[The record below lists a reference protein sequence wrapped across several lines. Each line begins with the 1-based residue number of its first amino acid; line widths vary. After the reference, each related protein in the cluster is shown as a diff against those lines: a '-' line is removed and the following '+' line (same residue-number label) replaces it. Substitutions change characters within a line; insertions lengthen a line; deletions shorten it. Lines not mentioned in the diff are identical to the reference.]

1 MRKTIL
7 FAVIISLA
15 ITAYGQDDFGSINQ
29 SSQISGES
37 TSSSASTSSD
47 SGSTSA
53 NDPPEN
59 QSSAEMIEWE
69 KSNSRSESSSTTSN
83 SRFSIGFDR
92 HNDENDDD
100 QPSWSKS
107 RTTQPTAKQIDGTYR
122 ISTKS
127 GPFLCTVRLT
137 SSPYFNGYFAVT
149 SAGCPELWKVTRWD
163 FDGRALVLTSSVG
176 DVYASFWPRGRSVWV
191 GSASASG
198 QRLSLSR

>member
-1 MRKTIL
+1 MRKMML
-7 FAVIISLA
+7 FAVTVTLA
-15 ITAYGQDDFGSINQ
+15 ITAFGQDNFGSISQ
-29 SSQISGES
+29 SSQSSSES
-37 TSSSASTSSD
+37 TSASASTSSD
-47 SGSTSA
+47 FGSTSA

-59 QSSAEMIEWE
+59 QSSAEMIKWE
-69 KSNSRSESSSTTSN
+69 KSNSRSRSSSTTSN
-83 SRFSIGFDR
+83 NRFSIGFDR
-92 HNDENDDD
+92 DNDENDDD

-107 RTTQPTAKQIDGTYR
+107 RASRPSPEQIDGTYR

-163 FDGRALVLTSSVG
+163 FDGRALVLTSSMG
-176 DVYASFWPRGRSVWV
+176 DVYATFWPRGRSVWV
-191 GSASASG
+191 GSASATG